1 MTSEFGDKSN
11 NTQTQIMKHKL
22 LKKVLILGIFM
33 FCGYMQAQNVS
44 GTVLDA
50 NGPLPGASVLVKG
63 TSSGTQTDFDGKFTL
78 ANIGNN
84 AILSISY
91 MGYVTQDVPVNNRA
105 TITITLQEDAQAL
118 DEIVV
123 VGYGTMKKSD
133 LTGAVASVSGDVIE
147 KIGGNR
153 PVEAI
158 AGRVAGVNITRTSG
172 EPGSGLKVRIRGVGS
187 TNNSDPLYVID
198 GIPSGNS
205 MEHVAPE
212 DVASIEILKDA
223 SSTAIY
229 GNKGANGVIIVTTK
243 SGKID
248 SKPVFSFNTYYGIGE
263 VGHRFDMLNAR
274 DQSTL
279 ILEAAANDNITIP
292 SGLRS
297 RIDYVLANNSK
308 GTNWQNEI
316 FQLARQQ
323 NYNFS
328 VRGGFDNS
336 TDDVKRGLTYSV
348 STTLYDETGLLKET
362 EFKKLIFNSKT
373 EYTFSDRVKMGV
385 QLNLFHKD
393 NTRSSQGI
401 YNGPIP
407 IALQA
412 NAIDSP
418 YDVNGNII
426 ALQSQFSAN
435 PLRSLEDIRDGK
447 YTTDSYGA
455 IAYLDFNLAKGLDFR
470 TTLNVSKGFSH
481 DKSFKDKYYDSVNFF
496 RSQSELYEGR
506 GEWFDWTSI
515 NVLTYNKTFNDVHK
529 IIATAGY
536 EASFGESSGFGG
548 RGYNIPNDKN
558 LWYLNIASEYADKIN
573 AWQGQG
579 GTASYFGRAFY
590 SFKNKYMVTGTVRYD
605 GSSKFSGDN
614 VWGLFPS
621 VGVSWKADE
630 EPFIA
635 DLNVFS
641 TLKFRGGWGRVGNQA
656 SAQGGSDVA
665 NIGNYNM
672 YYVFNNETYKGG
684 ITTNIPTPN
693 LRWEVLETINIG
705 ADFSFLNNDLNF
717 TADYFIKDTEDM
729 ITRVS
734 LPGYYPKDKPN
745 ANIGTM
751 HNQGFEVSGSYS
763 KNYGDFGFSV
773 GANISVIS
781 NEVQKLNSDPSSFLD
796 GGYIDKLGSLTRTQA
811 GREIAYFYGYQ
822 TDGIFRTQEEVAA
835 HTHLVDGVETL
846 IQPKAQVGDIRY
858 KDNNGNGII
867 DADDRA
873 YLGSG
878 QADFTY
884 GFNFS
889 ANYKAFDLSALFY
902 GSQGNEIV
910 NGMSSRLF
918 EVKDYGSAYANR
930 MDRFHP
936 ENNPNGTQP
945 RVTLSD
951 NNDNGK
957 FSDRYIEDGSY
968 LKLKNLQVGYTIPKG
983 SISGV
988 DQFRIYLSAQNL
1000 LTFTKYSG
1008 FDPEIGDLTAD
1019 AQADVQSLGIGVDVG
1034 NYPQPRLF
1042 SLGVNIN
1049 F

>member
-1 MTSEFGDKSN
+1 MFMLYGFMQGQSVT
-11 NTQTQIMKHKL
+11 
-22 LKKVLILGIFM
+22 GIISD
-33 FCGYMQAQNVS
+33 AQ
-44 GTVLDA
+44 
-50 NGPLPGASVLVKG
+50 GPLPGASIMVKG
-63 TSSGTQTDFDGKFTL
+63 TTIGAQTDFDGKFTL
-78 ANIGNN
+78 ENIGKN
-84 AILSISY
+84 AVLTISF
-91 MGYVTQDVPVNNRA
+91 MGYVTQEVPVNNQSK
-105 TITITLQEDAQAL
+105 INITLKEDAQAL
-118 DEIVV
+118 DEVIV

-147 KIGGNR
+147 RTGGNR
-153 PVEAI
+153 PIEAI
-158 AGRVAGVNITRTSG
+158 AGRVAGVNITKSSG
-172 EPGSGLKVRIRGVGS
+172 EPGAGLKVRIRGVGS

-243 SGKID
+243 SGKIG
-248 SKPVFSFNTYYGIGE
+248 SKPVFSFNTYYGIGD
-263 VGHRFDMLNAR
+263 VANRFDMLDATQ
-274 DQSTL
+274 QSTL
-279 ILEAAANDNITIP
+279 ILEAAANDGITVP

-297 RIDYVLANNSK
+297 RMDYVLANNSK
-308 GTNWQNEI
+308 GTDWQNEI
-316 FQLARQQ
+316 FQMAEQH

-336 TDDVKRGLTYSV
+336 TDDVRRGLTYSV
-348 STTLYDETGLLKET
+348 SATMYNEEGLLKNT
-362 EFKKLIFNSKT
+362 EFKKMIFNSKT
-373 EYTFSDRVKMGV
+373 EYKFSDRVKFGLQM
-385 QLNLFHKD
+385 NIFHKE

-407 IALQA
+407 QALQA
-412 NAIDSP
+412 NTIDSP
-418 YDVNGNII
+418 YDANGNII
-426 ALQSQFSAN
+426 ALQSQFSGN
-435 PLRSLEDIRDGK
+435 PLRDIQGIGNGN
-447 YTTDSYGA
+447 YATDSYGA

-481 DKSFKDKYYDSVNFF
+481 DKSYSEKYFDSVNFF
-496 RSQSELYEGR
+496 RSQSELYESR
-506 GEWFDWTSI
+506 GEWFNWTSI
-515 NVLTYNKTFNDVHK
+515 NVLTYTKTFNDIHK
-529 IIATAGY
+529 VIATAGY
-536 EASFGESSGFGG
+536 EASYGDSSGFGG
-548 RGYNIPNDKN
+548 RGYNIPTDRN
-558 LWYLNIASEYADKIN
+558 LWYLNIASEYADKIS

-605 GSSKFSGDN
+605 GSSKFAGDN

-630 EPFIA
+630 EPFIK
-635 DLNVFS
+635 DLDVFS

-656 SAQGGSDVA
+656 SAQGGSDAA

-672 YYVFNNETYKGG
+672 YYVFNNTPIKGG

-705 ADFSFLNNDLNF
+705 ADLGFLNNDLTL

-729 ITRVS
+729 ITRVN
-734 LPGYYPKDKPN
+734 LPGFYPKDRPN
-745 ANIGTM
+745 SNIGTM
-751 HNQGFEVSGSYS
+751 HNAGFEISANYR
-763 KNYGDFGFSV
+763 KDYGDFGINF
-773 GANISVIS
+773 GANVSVIT
-781 NEVQKLNSDPSSFLD
+781 NEVRKLNSDPEAFLD

-811 GREIAYFYGYQ
+811 GREIAYFYGYK
-822 TDGIFRTQEEVAA
+822 TDGIFRTQAEVD
-835 HTHLVDGVETL
+835 TYTKDIEGVPTL
-846 IQPKAQVGDIRY
+846 IQPKAKIGDLRY
-858 KDNNGNGII
+858 VDNNDNGII
-867 DADDRA
+867 DADDRE

-884 GFNFS
+884 GFNLG
-889 ANYKAFDLSALFY
+889 ANYKAFDFSALFY

-936 ENNPNGTQP
+936 INNPNGSQP

-968 LKLKNLQVGYTIPKG
+968 LKLKNLQIGYTIPPGTIKG
-983 SISGV
+983 IES
-988 DQFRIYLSAQNL
+988 FRIYASGQNL
-1000 LTFTKYSG
+1000 VTFSNYSG
-1008 FDPEIGDLTAD
+1008 YDPEIGDLTAD
-1019 AQADVQSLGIGVDVG
+1019 AGSDVKGLGIGVDLG

-1042 SLGVNIN
+1042 TLGVNIN